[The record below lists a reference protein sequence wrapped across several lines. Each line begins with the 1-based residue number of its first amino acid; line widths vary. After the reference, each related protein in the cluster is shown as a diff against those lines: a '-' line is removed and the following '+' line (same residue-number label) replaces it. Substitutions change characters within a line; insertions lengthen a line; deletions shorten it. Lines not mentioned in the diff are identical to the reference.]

1 MYVCILEWSILYVVI
16 IIVAMFIT
24 TVLCFWS
31 IACFCNRICTTKQKI
46 KKYKLVGVD
55 EDNHSMKSKIFYN
68 FFFLKYNFI
77 FFLGSMSHLEL
88 SDTDS
93 DSDVLLDVRKAKL
106 NQNSV
111 SNKFM
116 NASRY
121 KKTKRV
127 IA

>member
-1 MYVCILEWSILYVVI
+1 
-16 IIVAMFIT
+16 
-24 TVLCFWS
+24 
-31 IACFCNRICTTKQKI
+31 
-46 KKYKLVGVD
+46 
-55 EDNHSMKSKIFYN
+55 
-68 FFFLKYNFI
+68 
-77 FFLGSMSHLEL
+77 MSHLEL

-106 NQNSV
+106 NQNNV

-121 KKTKRV
+121 KKMKRV